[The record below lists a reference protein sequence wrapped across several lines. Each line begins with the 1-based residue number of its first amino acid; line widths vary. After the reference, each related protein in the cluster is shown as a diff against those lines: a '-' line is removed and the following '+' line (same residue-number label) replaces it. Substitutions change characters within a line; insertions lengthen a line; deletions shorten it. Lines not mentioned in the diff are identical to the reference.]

1 MNRDIGR
8 WRHGRL
14 ALALVALSCALTAC
28 SSRTSER
35 EILPWFKEH
44 TKFFKFGSYSET
56 PEDRTYLARHFGFI
70 WLPIGA
76 SGAVAL
82 TDAAVLLDRGTKG
95 KAVLTRDALSAS
107 PVCPMYGEVSVPPS
121 TSTVECLQVLSDEK
135 WNGGPGFHGLV
146 IKRTSFGGETIYE
159 KTIEVPDASHAFEK
173 FNFYD
178 GSGSA
183 YFLAVST
190 KFLLDKR
197 APPDCMLLN
206 GFGQDTHVAAR
217 RPDVTDVTQCYRTE
231 TWADQIGPT
240 VARWDTIKY
249 PGSRRDPRK

>member
-1 MNRDIGR
+1 M
-8 WRHGRL
+8 
-14 ALALVALSCALTAC
+14 
-28 SSRTSER
+28 
-35 EILPWFKEH
+35 
-44 TKFFKFGSYSET
+44 
-56 PEDRTYLARHFGFI
+56 
-70 WLPIGA
+70 
-76 SGAVAL
+76 
-82 TDAAVLLDRGTKG
+82 
-95 KAVLTRDALSAS
+95 
-107 PVCPMYGEVSVPPS
+107 PPS

-159 KTIEVPDASHAFEK
+159 KTIEAPDPSHAFEGG
-173 FNFYD
+173 FYD
-178 GSGSA
+178 GSGLA

-231 TWADQIGPT
+231 DQQSDQPDGRAVGHESNIKTPPAIRGNR
-240 VARWDTIKY
+240 RW
-249 PGSRRDPRK
+249 